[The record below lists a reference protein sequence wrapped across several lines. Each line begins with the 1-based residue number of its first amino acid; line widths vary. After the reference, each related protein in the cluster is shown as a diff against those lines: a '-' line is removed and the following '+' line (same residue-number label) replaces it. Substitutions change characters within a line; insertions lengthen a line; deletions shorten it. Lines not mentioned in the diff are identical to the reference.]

1 MCEHIWK
8 FKTSGIKMDT
18 KHLNLNIFGDFR
30 VDYVGARPVLSDSE
44 VIFGRMEVE
53 GGKLLGIKR

>member
-1 MCEHIWK
+1 V
-8 FKTSGIKMDT
+8 T
-18 KHLNLNIFGDFR
+18 IFGDLR